1 MPDVYGFP
9 LSPADMIRVETRHE
23 AIDRMAEEAKAELR
37 EMIAKA
43 RAEHHVMLWALDA
56 ARRFPGQAIA
66 RPERVR
72 QIIGIDYDYNAG
84 VTGAEL
90 AKRPR

>member
-43 RAEHHVMLWALDA
+43 RAEPRVH
-56 ARRFPGQAIA
+56 RRPLVGVRVQRSVRRHTI
-66 RPERVR
+66 ER
-72 QIIGIDYDYNAG
+72 N
-84 VTGAEL
+84 
-90 AKRPR
+90 